1 MFRVSAEKAR
11 KKEFIYLFDFSLSEK
26 KLKVDALPP
35 GY

>member
-26 KLKVDALPP
+26 KLTDALPP